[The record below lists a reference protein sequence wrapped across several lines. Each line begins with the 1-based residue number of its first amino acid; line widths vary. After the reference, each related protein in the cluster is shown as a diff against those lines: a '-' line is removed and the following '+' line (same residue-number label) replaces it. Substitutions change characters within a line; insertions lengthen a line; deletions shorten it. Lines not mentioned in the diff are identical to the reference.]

1 MFFVINDSVVK
12 MIVIRLLPVFLSA
25 IFLGAHYSR
34 ADNSGLA
41 ALCLVLPF
49 LLLIRRRWVVW
60 ITQVLLLMGS
70 LVWFDTILGYVKMRQ
85 VSGETWL
92 RLAIILGAVALF
104 TAASALVFY
113 TKSLRR
119 HYPHTGK
126 SEGPGAA
133 AFLITAILLGI
144 VQAKVRPPVLLLE
157 RFYPGGGWILI
168 LLLSLYARFISEKML
183 NPLQSA
189 LWRYRIWILFSVV
202 FFSQLIIG
210 LAGYEKF
217 LMAGQLHLPIPA
229 LVVAG
234 PLYRAER
241 FFMPILFVVTVVL
254 IGSAWCSHLCY
265 LGAGDAFSSAR
276 IKRPKALPQWSQQ
289 VRIGILALVIAVAMI
304 LRAFGAPVSI
314 ATGLAILFGL
324 VGIGIIVFWSR
335 KNGVMA
341 HCVMYCPLGILANWL
356 GKISP
361 FRIRITKECNECQAC
376 SLVCRYD
383 ALNIEDIQK
392 RRPGSSCTL
401 CGDCIGSCK
410 EKWIEYRFL
419 KLKPAQARVLFI
431 ILAVSLHAVFLGI
444 AKI

>member
-1 MFFVINDSVVK
+1 MFFVINDRSEK
-12 MIVIRLLPVFLSA
+12 MIIIRLLPVFLSA
-25 IFLGAHYSR
+25 LFLGAHYSR
-34 ADNSGLA
+34 ADNNGLA
-41 ALCLVLPF
+41 VLCLMLPF

-85 VSGETWL
+85 VSGGPWL
-92 RLAIILGAVALF
+92 RLAIILGSVALF

-113 TKSLRR
+113 TKGLRR
-119 HYPHTGK
+119 HYPHAGK

-157 RFYPGGGWILI
+157 RFYPGGGWIVI
-168 LLLSLYARFISEKML
+168 ILLSLYARFISEKML
-183 NPLQSA
+183 DPLQSA
-189 LWRYRIWILFSVV
+189 IWRYRIWILFSVV

-217 LMAGQLHLPIPA
+217 LMTGQLHLPIPA
-229 LVVAG
+229 LVAAG
-234 PLYRAER
+234 PLFRAER
-241 FFMPILFVVTVVL
+241 FFMPILFVVTTIL

-265 LGAGDAFSSAR
+265 MGAWDAFFSAR
-276 IKRPKALPQWSQQ
+276 TKRPKILPKWSQQ
-289 VRIGILALVIAVAMI
+289 VRIGILVLVMAVAVI
-304 LRAFGAPVSI
+304 LRALGASISI

-324 VGIGIIVFWSR
+324 VGIAIMVFWSR
-335 KNGVMA
+335 KSGVMA
-341 HCVMYCPLGILANWL
+341 HCVIYCPIGFLANWL

-361 FRIRITKECNECQAC
+361 FRIHITQECNECQAC

-383 ALNIEDIQK
+383 ALKIEDIRK
-392 RRPGSSCTL
+392 RRPGNSCTL

-419 KLKPAQARVLFI
+419 KLKPDQARVLFI
-431 ILAVSLHAVFLGI
+431 ILAVSLHAVFLGV